1 MAKTINQ
8 SKSNVSLQTQQS
20 TIVNEKCQFDNSTSR
35 NERNFNKKAE
45 AKQNNDNSIYVFD
58 KQNGDYFEHSTIAD
72 NQFKMISQLHFA
84 NPVRKQKKILWNN
97 NQAGQRQPTKQKQK
111 IKQLEK
117 KINNET
123 AVLIT
128 QNSI

>member
-20 TIVNEKCQFDNSTSR
+20 TTVNEKCQFDNSTSR

-84 NPVRKQKKILWNN
+84 NPVRKQKKIL
-97 NQAGQRQPTKQKQK
+97 
-111 IKQLEK
+111 
-117 KINNET
+117 
-123 AVLIT
+123 
-128 QNSI
+128 